1 MAIVIVQKP
10 DSVSMSGNMKML
22 TVQTAESVVFTLAVG
37 GETVLEET
45 YYPGNGNL
53 VEIDLREVVET
64 YLSFTFPS
72 DNVFMQPQLAR
83 QFTGNVGGTEFTFVA
98 VRSAKA
104 RLNQSASAFLKG
116 NWLTWQPQE
125 KEVTYYSPEWL
136 TYYAVEAC
144 RIRLKAYFEDGTS
157 QTQTV
162 VSMSAGACY
171 TVNMQY
177 AVVSGMFS
185 GKRPTYYD
193 VWTETSGGARL
204 SYVQRYIAGVRRSED
219 ESWYLFENSLGGLDS
234 LRAYG
239 ALDDAPEYEHQIAQ
253 IEGVKIEYRVDTER
267 RYTRN
272 TGYLSPREAAW
283 LQDMFGSLQK
293 YAYTASGYYRI
304 VFTDSDGSRSS
315 QDIPSSY
322 KFTYQFAEDSALL
335 DLERRDDLPSDLQL
349 TAPDGELFYLPPRL
363 AEFPALSLAPDVL
376 LPAQEP
382 HTERFGTVTCGGII
396 DKILTE
402 LIEQLKGLDME
413 PVQYEG
419 GEGGKPTAL
428 YYENLI
434 DKYLYAVDALQ
445 QAYLE
450 YTLIAK
456 KDIVCY
462 GVDEEVEDVP
472 FPIATANV
480 LGLVKVGS
488 GLSITADG
496 TLSVSG
502 GSGGLDIQKLEE
514 YLTSNKYYNYQTK
527 LTGYVLPEKYTAITV
542 EDTILSA
549 FGKLEKNFSNYVDLF
564 TDQTIDGVKTFK
576 KTIFGQQ
583 DIVCYAVDDT
593 VEDVEFPIASANVL
607 GLVKIGEG
615 LNITA
620 DGTLSAVGGGGVN
633 FTPGTGLNLTSANVL
648 EVVFGTTSTT
658 VCRGNDSRLS
668 DARRNPYSLSW
679 SGYSSGSYD
688 GSSAAS
694 ISIPSNTNQ
703 LTNGAGFI
711 YDGNRNF
718 TSLSGSGDFHQYLA
732 GDGSFYTISH
742 DEISGLSTNYV
753 KKAGDTMT
761 GQLELKA
768 SVPTLRFSDTGDT
781 SLYWSIQYPDT
792 QNLAFVRQTNQVAL
806 LDGAGNFRTK
816 GDIICY
822 GVGDYEDVEFSISW
836 SDITGKPSWIGSTK
850 PSYSWSEITGK
861 PSWIGSSKPTYTAS
875 EVGAISSITYSE
887 SGSGNVVTSVS
898 ADGRTV
904 SVTYGSVSGGSDW
917 NGGTVT
923 NNIEINRS
931 SPTLTLYGSGYW
943 QLYHNT
949 GNSNYLVFARNS
961 TKLFEMRT
969 SGVLWVYA
977 SVSEGSD
984 DRIKTR
990 ISDVA
995 GVLDSISKIGIFRYY
1010 LNEDI
1015 TRTAQIGVS
1024 AQSMLNIFPELV
1036 NQSSNYYS
1044 VAYNRL
1050 GCIAIQGIK
1059 ELYYILKNINLWRS
1073 IKDQQISQL
1082 QQDNLKLKARIEA
1095 LEKGGSYGDIS

>member
-10 DSVSMSGNMKML
+10 DSVSMSGNMKIL

-83 QFTGNVGGTEFTFVA
+83 QFTGNIGGTQFTFVA

-144 RIRLKAYFEDGTS
+144 RIRLKAYFEDGSS

-322 KFTYQFAEDSALL
+322 TFTYQFAEDSALL

-462 GVDEEVEDVP
+462 GVDEDVEDVP

-480 LGLVKVGS
+480 LGLVKVGE

-576 KTIFGQQ
+576 KTIFGQK

-633 FTPGTGLNLTSANVL
+633 FTPGAGLNLTSANVL

-718 TSLSGSGDFHQYLA
+718 TSLSGSGSASQYLA
-732 GDGSFYTISH
+732 GNGRFYTISH

-761 GQLELKA
+761 GPLELKA
-768 SVPTLRFSDTGDT
+768 SVPTLRFSDTGNT

-792 QNLAFVRQTNQVAL
+792 SNLAFVRQTTQVAL

-816 GDIICY
+816 GDIVCY

-887 SGSGNVVTSVS
+887 SGSGNVVTRVTAS
-898 ADGRTV
+898 GRTV
-904 SVTYGSVSGGSDW
+904 SVTYGSVSGGSSW
-917 NGGTVT
+917 NGGTVR

-931 SPTLTLYGSGYW
+931 SPTLTLRGSGYW

-949 GNSNYLVFARNS
+949 YNNNYLVFSREGK
-961 TKLFEMRT
+961 KLFEMRT

-995 GVLDSISKIGIFRYY
+995 GVLDSISKIEIFRYY

-1015 TRTAQIGVS
+1015 TRMVQIGVS

-1036 NQSSNYYS
+1036 NQSGNYYS

-1059 ELYYILKNINLWRS
+1059 ELYSLLKNINLWRS